1 MDLNIFKSS
10 LTFLYLVLFFS
21 RLLMQHFT
29 HQAQFLQYD
38 TITHCYKYSVF
49 LPKLLMFSFILFLYP
64 VDIVKQNALCTS

>member
-1 MDLNIFKSS
+1 
-10 LTFLYLVLFFS
+10 
-21 RLLMQHFT
+21 MQHFT